1 MKAEELISQCS
12 NENLGSRLLL
22 YVIFVLLIQIALIVL
37 ATTQRSVP
45 EHLYTSIRY
54 LESNNGSVL
63 CLI

>member
-37 ATTQRSVP
+37 ATTPRSVP
-45 EHLYTSIRY
+45 EHSYTSIRY